1 MSQTELYAFDAQGY
15 AYPCGETPNAWR
27 GAMAVWD
34 ILEQRHLPQYIPYYV
49 KACRWYRPDIPIEE
63 IKAHIGFTPR
73 RISATSFNGV
83 DPMQDIWD
91 LADSNKLSPEERI
104 ALYTTFDGALVRK
117 EEFQKVIEAF
127 RSFGGSTSLPK
138 QADIIEGLLKEG
150 TAIAVGW
157 NQTSVNADSWE
168 NIGETDAE
176 TGEPLPYNCLTGS
189 KHFWMFDEIGEADG
203 GCA

>member
-1 MSQTELYAFDAQGY
+1 MSQTELFAFDAQGY

-49 KACRWYRPDIPIEE
+49 KACRWYRPGMPIEE

-73 RISATSFNGV
+73 RISATSSNGV

-176 TGEPLPYNCLTGS
+176 TGEPLPYNCLTGT
-189 KHFWMFDEIGEADG
+189 KHFWMFDEIGETDG
-203 GCA
+203 GCS